1 LSTGKKVLISGFE
14 PFGGSDLN
22 SSQLVV
28 EAISKESLSGL
39 ELSAVI
45 LPVEFDKAARVL
57 LSKVN
62 DFNPEIIISI
72 GQAEGRKAITPEKIA
87 INLDSARI
95 PDNAGELRV
104 NKVIVEAGADGY
116 FSTLPIEKMVE
127 AVKECGLESEISLS
141 AGAFLCNHIF
151 YHLQHQLLEREVK
164 SGFVHLP
171 LVNEQIAQ
179 YPNQPSWALKDLV
192 QGVRAAILSTLW

>member
-1 LSTGKKVLISGFE
+1 MSTGKKVLISGFE
-14 PFGGSDLN
+14 PFGGSNLN

-28 EAISKESLSGL
+28 EAISKESFSGL
-39 ELSAVI
+39 DLFTVV
-45 LPVEFDKAARVL
+45 LPVEFGKAADVL
-57 LSKVN
+57 LSKVKEI
-62 DFNPEIIISI
+62 DPEIIIAF
-72 GQAEGRKAITPEKIA
+72 GQAEGRKALTPEKIA

-95 PDNAGELRV
+95 PDNSGELRV
-104 NKVIVEAGADGY
+104 NKVIIEKGADGY
-116 FSTLPIEKMVE
+116 FSTLPIEKMVK
-127 AVKECGLESEISLS
+127 AVKECGLESEVSLT

-151 YHLQHQLLEREVK
+151 YHLQHKFLESRVK

-192 QGVRAAILSTLW
+192 QGVRAAILSTL

>member
-1 LSTGKKVLISGFE
+1 LSIGKKVLISGFE

-22 SSQLVV
+22 SSQLVL

-45 LPVEFDKAARVL
+45 LPVEFGKAARVL

-62 DFNPEIIISI
+62 DFNPDIIISF

-116 FSTLPIEKMVE
+116 FSTLPIEKMVA

-192 QGVRAAILSTLW
+192 QGVKAAILSTL

>member
-1 LSTGKKVLISGFE
+1 MSIGRRVLISGFE
-14 PFGGSDLN
+14 PFGGSNLN

-28 EAISKESLSGL
+28 EAISKESFSGL
-39 ELSAVI
+39 DLFTVI
-45 LPVEFDKAARVL
+45 LPVEFGKAADVL
-57 LSKVN
+57 LSKVKEI
-62 DFNPEIIISI
+62 DPEIIIAF
-72 GQAEGRKAITPEKIA
+72 GQAEGRKALTPEKIA

-104 NKVIVEAGADGY
+104 NKVIIEKGADGY

-151 YHLQHQLLEREVK
+151 YHLQHKLLESGVK

-171 LVNEQIAQ
+171 LVNEQITQ
-179 YPNQPSWALKDLV
+179 YPNQASWAFKDLV
-192 QGVRAAILSTLW
+192 QGVRATILSTL

>member
-1 LSTGKKVLISGFE
+1 MSTGKKVLISGFE

-28 EAISKESLSGL
+28 EAISKESFSGV
-39 ELSAVI
+39 ELSSVI
-45 LPVEFDKAARVL
+45 LPVEFDKAAKVL
-57 LSKVN
+57 FSKVREL
-62 DFNPEIIISI
+62 DPEIVISF

-104 NKVIVEAGADGY
+104 NKVIIEAGADGY
-116 FSTLPIEKMVE
+116 FSTLPIEKMVV
-127 AVKECGLESEISLS
+127 AVKECGLDGEISLS

-151 YHLQHQLLEREVK
+151 YHLQHQLLERGIK

-171 LVNEQIAQ
+171 LVNEQLAQ
-179 YPNQPSWALKDLV
+179 YPDQPSWTLEDLIR
-192 QGVRAAILSTLW
+192 GVKAAILSTI

>member
-39 ELSAVI
+39 ELFTVI
-45 LPVEFDKAARVL
+45 LPVEFDKAAKVL
-57 LSKVN
+57 FSKVREL
-62 DFNPEIIISI
+62 DPEIVISF

-104 NKVIVEAGADGY
+104 NKVIVESGADGY
-116 FSTLPIEKMVE
+116 FSTLPIEKMVF
-127 AVKECGLESEISLS
+127 AVKECGLDGEISLS

-151 YHLQHQLLEREVK
+151 YHLQHQLLERGIK

-171 LVNEQIAQ
+171 LVNEQLAQ
-179 YPNQPSWALKDLV
+179 YPDQPSWALEDLIR
-192 QGVRAAILSTLW
+192 GVKAAILSTI

>member
-1 LSTGKKVLISGFE
+1 LSIGRRVLISGFE
-14 PFGGSDLN
+14 PFGGSNLN

-28 EAISKESLSGL
+28 EAISKESFSGL
-39 ELSAVI
+39 DLFTVI
-45 LPVEFDKAARVL
+45 LPVEFGKAADVL
-57 LSKVN
+57 LSKVKEI
-62 DFNPEIIISI
+62 DPEIIIAF
-72 GQAEGRKAITPEKIA
+72 GQAEGRKALTPEKIA

-104 NKVIVEAGADGY
+104 NKVIIEKGADGY

-127 AVKECGLESEISLS
+127 AVKECGLESEVSLS

-151 YHLQHQLLEREVK
+151 YHLQHKLLESGVK

-171 LVNEQIAQ
+171 LVNEQIVQ

-192 QGVRAAILSTLW
+192 QGVKAAILSTL

>member
-28 EAISKESLSGL
+28 EAISKESFSGVDL
-39 ELSAVI
+39 FSVI
-45 LPVEFDKAARVL
+45 LPVEFDKAAKVL
-57 LSKVN
+57 FSKVREL
-62 DFNPEIIISI
+62 DPEIVISF

-87 INLDSARI
+87 INLDSTRI

-104 NKVIVEAGADGY
+104 NKVIVESGADGY
-116 FSTLPIEKMVE
+116 FSTLPIEKMVV
-127 AVKECGLESEISLS
+127 AVKECGLDGEISLS

-151 YHLQHQLLEREVK
+151 YHLQHQLLERGIK

-171 LVNEQIAQ
+171 LVNEQLAQ
-179 YPNQPSWALKDLV
+179 YPDQPSWTLEDLIR
-192 QGVRAAILSTLW
+192 GVKAAILSTI

>member
-1 LSTGKKVLISGFE
+1 LSIRRRVLISGFE
-14 PFGGSDLN
+14 PFGGSKLN

-28 EAISKESLSGL
+28 EAISKESFSGL
-39 ELSAVI
+39 DLFTVI
-45 LPVEFDKAARVL
+45 LPVEFGKAADVL
-57 LSKVN
+57 LSKVKEI
-62 DFNPEIIISI
+62 DPEIIVAF
-72 GQAEGRKAITPEKIA
+72 GQAEGRKALTPEKIA

-95 PDNAGELRV
+95 PDNTGELRG
-104 NKVIVEAGADGY
+104 NKVIIEKGVDGY

-127 AVKECGLESEISLS
+127 VVKACGLESEISLS
-141 AGAFLCNHIF
+141 AGAFLCNHVF
-151 YHLQHQLLEREVK
+151 YHLQHNLLESGVK

-192 QGVRAAILSTLW
+192 QGVKAAILSTL

>member
-1 LSTGKKVLISGFE
+1 LSIGRRVLISGFE
-14 PFGGSDLN
+14 PFGGSNLN

-28 EAISKESLSGL
+28 EAISKESFSGL
-39 ELSAVI
+39 DLFTVV
-45 LPVEFDKAARVL
+45 LPVEFGKAADVL
-57 LSKVN
+57 LSKVKEI
-62 DFNPEIIISI
+62 DPEIIIAF
-72 GQAEGRKAITPEKIA
+72 GQAEGRKALTPEKIA

-95 PDNAGELRV
+95 PDNSGELRV
-104 NKVIVEAGADGY
+104 NKVIIEKGADGY
-116 FSTLPIEKMVE
+116 FSTLPIEKMVK
-127 AVKECGLESEISLS
+127 AVKECGLESEVSLT

-151 YHLQHQLLEREVK
+151 YHLQHKFLESRVK

-192 QGVRAAILSTLW
+192 QGVRAAILSTL

>member
-1 LSTGKKVLISGFE
+1 MSIGKKVLISGFE

-62 DFNPEIIISI
+62 DFNPEIIISF

-104 NKVIVEAGADGY
+104 NKVIVETGADGY
-116 FSTLPIEKMVE
+116 FSTLPIEKMVA

-192 QGVRAAILSTLW
+192 QGVRAAILSTL

>member
-1 LSTGKKVLISGFE
+1 MSIGRRVLISGFE
-14 PFGGSDLN
+14 PFGGSNLN

-28 EAISKESLSGL
+28 EAISKESFSGL
-39 ELSAVI
+39 DLFTVI
-45 LPVEFDKAARVL
+45 LPVEFGKAADVL
-57 LSKVN
+57 LSKVKEI
-62 DFNPEIIISI
+62 DPEIIIAF
-72 GQAEGRKAITPEKIA
+72 GQAEGRKALTPEKIA

-104 NKVIVEAGADGY
+104 NKVIIEKGADGY
-116 FSTLPIEKMVE
+116 FSTLPIEKMVK
-127 AVKECGLESEISLS
+127 AVKECGLESEVSLS

-151 YHLQHQLLEREVK
+151 YHLQHKLLESGVK

-171 LVNEQIAQ
+171 LVNEQIVQ

-192 QGVRAAILSTLW
+192 QGVRAAILSTL

>member
-1 LSTGKKVLISGFE
+1 MSIGKKVLISGFE

-28 EAISKESLSGL
+28 EAISKESFSGL
-39 ELSAVI
+39 ELFTVI
-45 LPVEFDKAARVL
+45 LPVEFDKAAKVL
-57 LSKVN
+57 FSKVREL
-62 DFNPEIIISI
+62 DPEIIISF

-95 PDNAGELRV
+95 SDNAGELRV
-104 NKVIVEAGADGY
+104 NKAIVESGADGY

-127 AVKECGLESEISLS
+127 AVKECGLDGEISLS

-151 YHLQHQLLEREVK
+151 YHLQHQLLESGVR

-179 YPNQPSWALKDLV
+179 YPNQPSWALSDLV
-192 QGVRAAILSTLW
+192 RGVEAAILSTL

>member
-28 EAISKESLSGL
+28 EAISKESFSGV
-39 ELSAVI
+39 ELSSVI
-45 LPVEFDKAARVL
+45 LPVEFDKAAKVL
-57 LSKVN
+57 FSKVREL
-62 DFNPEIIISI
+62 DPEIVISF

-104 NKVIVEAGADGY
+104 NKVIIEAGADGY
-116 FSTLPIEKMVE
+116 FSTLPIEKMVV
-127 AVKECGLESEISLS
+127 AVKECGLDGEISLS

-151 YHLQHQLLEREVK
+151 YHLQHQLLERGIK

-171 LVNEQIAQ
+171 LVNEQLAQ
-179 YPNQPSWALKDLV
+179 YPDQPSWTLEDLIR
-192 QGVRAAILSTLW
+192 GVKAAILSTI

>member
-1 LSTGKKVLISGFE
+1 MSIGRRVLISGFE
-14 PFGGSDLN
+14 PFGGSNLN

-28 EAISKESLSGL
+28 EAISKESFSGL
-39 ELSAVI
+39 DLFTVI
-45 LPVEFDKAARVL
+45 LPVEFGKAADVL
-57 LSKVN
+57 LSKVKEI
-62 DFNPEIIISI
+62 DPEIIIAF
-72 GQAEGRKAITPEKIA
+72 GQAEGRKALTPEKIA

-104 NKVIVEAGADGY
+104 NKVIIEKGADGY
-116 FSTLPIEKMVE
+116 FSTLPIEKMVK
-127 AVKECGLESEISLS
+127 AVKECGLESEVSLS

-151 YHLQHQLLEREVK
+151 YHLQHKLLESGVK

-179 YPNQPSWALKDLV
+179 YPNQPSWALKDLI
-192 QGVRAAILSTLW
+192 QGVKAAILSTL

>member
-1 LSTGKKVLISGFE
+1 MLIGKKLLISGFE
-14 PFGGSDLN
+14 PFGESHLN

-62 DFNPEIIISI
+62 DFNPEIIISF

-116 FSTLPIEKMVE
+116 FSTLPIEKMVA

-192 QGVRAAILSTLW
+192 QGVKAAILSTL

>member
-1 LSTGKKVLISGFE
+1 LSIGKKVLISGFE

-28 EAISKESLSGL
+28 EAISKESFSGV
-39 ELSAVI
+39 ELSSVI
-45 LPVEFDKAARVL
+45 LPVEFDKAAKVL
-57 LSKVN
+57 FSKVREL
-62 DFNPEIIISI
+62 DPEIVISF

-104 NKVIVEAGADGY
+104 NKVIIEAGADGY

-127 AVKECGLESEISLS
+127 AVKECGLDGEISLS

-151 YHLQHQLLEREVK
+151 YHLQHQLLERGIK

-171 LVNEQIAQ
+171 LVNEQLAQ
-179 YPNQPSWALKDLV
+179 YPDQPSWTLEDLI
-192 QGVRAAILSTLW
+192 QGVKAAILSAI

>member
-1 LSTGKKVLISGFE
+1 VLISGFE
-14 PFGGSDLN
+14 PFGGSNLN

-28 EAISKESLSGL
+28 EAISKESFSGL
-39 ELSAVI
+39 DLFTVI
-45 LPVEFDKAARVL
+45 LPVEFGKAADIL
-57 LSKVN
+57 LSKVKEI
-62 DFNPEIIISI
+62 DPEIIVAF
-72 GQAEGRKAITPEKIA
+72 GQAEGRKALTPEKIA

-104 NKVIVEAGADGY
+104 NKVIIEMGADGY

-127 AVKECGLESEISLS
+127 AINECGLESEISLS
-141 AGAFLCNHIF
+141 AGSFLCNHIF
-151 YHLQHQLLEREVK
+151 YHLQHQLLESGVK

-192 QGVRAAILSTLW
+192 QGVKAAILSTL

>member
-1 LSTGKKVLISGFE
+1 M
-14 PFGGSDLN
+14 
-22 SSQLVV
+22 
-28 EAISKESLSGL
+28 EAISKESFSGL
-39 ELSAVI
+39 DLFTVI
-45 LPVEFDKAARVL
+45 LPVEFGKAADVL
-57 LSKVN
+57 LSKVKEI
-62 DFNPEIIISI
+62 DPEIIIAF
-72 GQAEGRKAITPEKIA
+72 GQAEGRKALTPEKIA

-104 NKVIVEAGADGY
+104 NKVIIEKGADGY

-151 YHLQHQLLEREVK
+151 YHLQHQLLESGVK

-179 YPNQPSWALKDLV
+179 YPNQPSWALIDLV
-192 QGVRAAILSTLW
+192 QGVKAAILSTL

>member
-1 LSTGKKVLISGFE
+1 MLIGKKVLISGFE
-14 PFGGSDLN
+14 PFGGSHLN

-62 DFNPEIIISI
+62 DFNPEIIISF

-116 FSTLPIEKMVE
+116 FSTLPIEKMVA

-192 QGVRAAILSTLW
+192 QGVKAAILSTL

>member
-1 LSTGKKVLISGFE
+1 LSIGKKVLISGFE

-22 SSQLVV
+22 SSQLVL

-62 DFNPEIIISI
+62 DFNPEIIISF

-192 QGVRAAILSTLW
+192 QGVRAAILSTL

>member
-1 LSTGKKVLISGFE
+1 MLISGFE
-14 PFGGSDLN
+14 PFGGSILN

-28 EAISKESLSGL
+28 EAISKESFTGL
-39 ELSAVI
+39 ELFTVI
-45 LPVEFDKAARVL
+45 LPVDFGKAADVL
-57 LSKVN
+57 LSKVKEI
-62 DFNPEIIISI
+62 DPEIIIAF
-72 GQAEGRKAITPEKIA
+72 GQAEGRKALTPEKIA

-104 NKVIVEAGADGY
+104 NKVIIEKGADGY
-116 FSTLPIEKMVE
+116 FSTLPIEKMVK
-127 AVKECGLESEISLS
+127 AVKECGLESEVSLS

-151 YHLQHQLLEREVK
+151 YHLQHKLLESGVK

-179 YPNQPSWALKDLV
+179 YPNQPSWALKDLI
-192 QGVRAAILSTLW
+192 QGVKAAILSTL

>member
-1 LSTGKKVLISGFE
+1 MLIGKKVLISGFE

-28 EAISKESLSGL
+28 EAISKESISGL

-45 LPVEFDKAARVL
+45 LPVEFDRAARVL

-62 DFNPEIIISI
+62 DFNPEIIISF

-116 FSTLPIEKMVE
+116 FSTLPIEKMVA

-192 QGVRAAILSTLW
+192 QGVRAAILSTL

>member
-1 LSTGKKVLISGFE
+1 LLIGKKVLISGFE
-14 PFGGSDLN
+14 PFGGSHLN

-62 DFNPEIIISI
+62 DFNPEIIISF

-116 FSTLPIEKMVE
+116 FSTLPIEKMVA

-179 YPNQPSWALKDLV
+179 YPNQPSWALKNLV
-192 QGVRAAILSTLW
+192 QGVRAAILSTL

>member
-1 LSTGKKVLISGFE
+1 MSIGRRVLISGFE
-14 PFGGSDLN
+14 PFGGSNLN

-28 EAISKESLSGL
+28 EAISKESFSGL
-39 ELSAVI
+39 DLFTVI
-45 LPVEFDKAARVL
+45 LPVEFGKAADVL
-57 LSKVN
+57 LSKVKEI
-62 DFNPEIIISI
+62 DPEIIVAF
-72 GQAEGRKAITPEKIA
+72 GQAEGRKALTPEKIA

-104 NKVIVEAGADGY
+104 NKVIIEKGADGY

-127 AVKECGLESEISLS
+127 AVKACGLESEISLS

-151 YHLQHQLLEREVK
+151 YHLQHQLLKSGVK

-192 QGVRAAILSTLW
+192 QGVRAAILSTL

>member
-1 LSTGKKVLISGFE
+1 MSTGKKVLISGFE

-45 LPVEFDKAARVL
+45 LPVEFDKAAKVL
-57 LSKVN
+57 FSKVREL
-62 DFNPEIIISI
+62 DPEIVISF

-104 NKVIVEAGADGY
+104 NKVIIEAGADGY
-116 FSTLPIEKMVE
+116 FSTLPIEKMVV
-127 AVKECGLESEISLS
+127 AVKECGLDGEISLS

-151 YHLQHQLLEREVK
+151 YHLQHQLLERGIK

-171 LVNEQIAQ
+171 LVNEQLAQ
-179 YPNQPSWALKDLV
+179 YPDQPSWTLEDLIR
-192 QGVRAAILSTLW
+192 GVKAAILSTI

>member
-1 LSTGKKVLISGFE
+1 MSIERRVLISGFE
-14 PFGGSDLN
+14 PFGGSILN

-28 EAISKESLSGL
+28 EAISKESFTGL
-39 ELSAVI
+39 ELFTVI
-45 LPVEFDKAARVL
+45 LPVDFGKAADVL
-57 LSKVN
+57 LSKVKEI
-62 DFNPEIIISI
+62 DPEIIIAF
-72 GQAEGRKAITPEKIA
+72 GQTEGRKALTPEKIA

-104 NKVIVEAGADGY
+104 NKVIIEKGADGY
-116 FSTLPIEKMVE
+116 FSTLPIEKMVK
-127 AVKECGLESEISLS
+127 AVKECGLESEVSLS

-151 YHLQHQLLEREVK
+151 YHLQHKLLESGVK

-179 YPNQPSWALKDLV
+179 YPNQPSWALKDLI
-192 QGVRAAILSTLW
+192 QGVKAAILSTL

>member
-1 LSTGKKVLISGFE
+1 MSIERRVLISGFE
-14 PFGGSDLN
+14 PFGGSILN

-28 EAISKESLSGL
+28 EAISKESFTGL
-39 ELSAVI
+39 ELFTVI
-45 LPVEFDKAARVL
+45 LPVEFGKAADVL
-57 LSKVN
+57 LSKVKEI
-62 DFNPEIIISI
+62 DPEIIITF
-72 GQAEGRKAITPEKIA
+72 GQAEGRKALTPEKIA

-104 NKVIVEAGADGY
+104 NKVIIEKGADGY

-151 YHLQHQLLEREVK
+151 YHLQHKLLESGVK

-171 LVNEQIAQ
+171 LVNEQITQ

-192 QGVRAAILSTLW
+192 QGVKAAILSTL

>member
-1 LSTGKKVLISGFE
+1 LSIGRRVLISGFE
-14 PFGGSDLN
+14 PFGGSNLN

-28 EAISKESLSGL
+28 EAISKESFSGL
-39 ELSAVI
+39 DLFTVI
-45 LPVEFDKAARVL
+45 LPVEFGKAADVL
-57 LSKVN
+57 LSKVKEI
-62 DFNPEIIISI
+62 DPEIIVAF
-72 GQAEGRKAITPEKIA
+72 GQAEGRKALTPEKIA

-104 NKVIVEAGADGY
+104 NKVIIEKGADGH

-127 AVKECGLESEISLS
+127 AVKACGLESEISLS

-151 YHLQHQLLEREVK
+151 YHLQHKLLESGVK

-192 QGVRAAILSTLW
+192 QGVRAAILSTL

>member
-1 LSTGKKVLISGFE
+1 MSIGKKVLISGFE
-14 PFGGSDLN
+14 PFGGSHLN

-62 DFNPEIIISI
+62 DFNPEIIISF

-116 FSTLPIEKMVE
+116 FSTLPIEKMVA

-192 QGVRAAILSTLW
+192 QGVRAAILSTL

>member
-28 EAISKESLSGL
+28 EAISKESFSGV
-39 ELSAVI
+39 ELSSVI
-45 LPVEFDKAARVL
+45 LPVEFDKAAKVL
-57 LSKVN
+57 FSKVREL
-62 DFNPEIIISI
+62 DPEIVISF

-95 PDNAGELRV
+95 PDNTGELRV
-104 NKVIVEAGADGY
+104 NKVIIEAGADGY
-116 FSTLPIEKMVE
+116 FSTLPVDKMVE
-127 AVKECGLESEISLS
+127 AVKECGLDGEISLS

-151 YHLQHQLLEREVK
+151 YHLQHQLLERGIK

-171 LVNEQIAQ
+171 LVNEQLAQ
-179 YPNQPSWALKDLV
+179 YPDQPGWALEDLI
-192 QGVRAAILSTLW
+192 QGVKAAILSAI

>member
-1 LSTGKKVLISGFE
+1 MSIERRVLISGFE
-14 PFGGSDLN
+14 PFGGSNLN

-28 EAISKESLSGL
+28 EAISKESFTGL
-39 ELSAVI
+39 ELFTVI
-45 LPVEFDKAARVL
+45 LPVEFGKAADVL
-57 LSKVN
+57 LSKVKEI
-62 DFNPEIIISI
+62 DPEIIITF
-72 GQAEGRKAITPEKIA
+72 GQAEGRKALTPEKIA

-104 NKVIVEAGADGY
+104 NKVIIEKGADGY

-127 AVKECGLESEISLS
+127 AVKECGLESEVSLS

-151 YHLQHQLLEREVK
+151 YHLQHKLLESGVK

-192 QGVRAAILSTLW
+192 QGVKAAILSTL

>member
-1 LSTGKKVLISGFE
+1 MLIVKKVLISGFE
-14 PFGGSDLN
+14 PFGGSHLN

-62 DFNPEIIISI
+62 DFNPEIIISF

-127 AVKECGLESEISLS
+127 AVKGCGLESEISLS

-151 YHLQHQLLEREVK
+151 YHLQHQLLESEVK

-192 QGVRAAILSTLW
+192 QGVRAAILSTL

>member
-28 EAISKESLSGL
+28 EAISKESFTGL

-45 LPVEFDKAARVL
+45 LPVEFDKAAKVL
-57 LSKVN
+57 FSKVREL
-62 DFNPEIIISI
+62 DPEIVISF

-95 PDNAGELRV
+95 PDNAGEMRV
-104 NKVIVEAGADGY
+104 NKVIIEAGADGY
-116 FSTLPIEKMVE
+116 FSTLPIEKMVV
-127 AVKECGLESEISLS
+127 AVKECGLDGEISLS
-141 AGAFLCNHIF
+141 ARAFLCNHIF
-151 YHLQHQLLEREVK
+151 YHLQHQLFERGIK

-171 LVNEQIAQ
+171 LVNEQLAQ
-179 YPNQPSWALKDLV
+179 YPDQPSWTLEDLIR
-192 QGVRAAILSTLW
+192 GVKAAILSTI

>member
-1 LSTGKKVLISGFE
+1 MLISGFE
-14 PFGGSDLN
+14 PFGGSILN

-28 EAISKESLSGL
+28 EAISKESFTGL
-39 ELSAVI
+39 ELFTVI
-45 LPVEFDKAARVL
+45 LPVEFGKAADVL
-57 LSKVN
+57 LSKVKEI
-62 DFNPEIIISI
+62 DPEIIITF
-72 GQAEGRKAITPEKIA
+72 GQAEGRKALTPEKIA

-104 NKVIVEAGADGY
+104 NKVIIEKGADGY

-127 AVKECGLESEISLS
+127 AVKECGLESEVSLS

-151 YHLQHQLLEREVK
+151 YHLQHKLLESGVK

-171 LVNEQIAQ
+171 LVNEQITQ
-179 YPNQPSWALKDLV
+179 YPNQPSWALKDLI
-192 QGVRAAILSTLW
+192 QGVKAAILSTL

>member
-1 LSTGKKVLISGFE
+1 MSIGRRVLISGFE
-14 PFGGSDLN
+14 PFGGSNLN

-28 EAISKESLSGL
+28 EAISKESFSGL
-39 ELSAVI
+39 DLFTVV
-45 LPVEFDKAARVL
+45 LPVEFGKAADVL
-57 LSKVN
+57 LSKVKEI
-62 DFNPEIIISI
+62 DPEIIIAF
-72 GQAEGRKAITPEKIA
+72 GQAEGRKALTPEKIA

-95 PDNAGELRV
+95 PDNSGELRV
-104 NKVIVEAGADGY
+104 NKVIIEKGADGY
-116 FSTLPIEKMVE
+116 FSTLPIEKMVK
-127 AVKECGLESEISLS
+127 AVKECGLESEVSLT

-151 YHLQHQLLEREVK
+151 YHLQHKFLESRVK

-192 QGVRAAILSTLW
+192 QGVRAAILSTL

>member
-1 LSTGKKVLISGFE
+1 LSIERRVLISGFE
-14 PFGGSDLN
+14 PFGGSNLN

-28 EAISKESLSGL
+28 EAISKESFTGL
-39 ELSAVI
+39 ELFTVI
-45 LPVEFDKAARVL
+45 LPVEFGKAADVL
-57 LSKVN
+57 LSKVKEI
-62 DFNPEIIISI
+62 DPEIIITF
-72 GQAEGRKAITPEKIA
+72 GQAEGRKALTPEKIA

-104 NKVIVEAGADGY
+104 NKVIIEKGADGY
-116 FSTLPIEKMVE
+116 FSTLPIEKMVK
-127 AVKECGLESEISLS
+127 AVKECGLESEVSLS

-151 YHLQHQLLEREVK
+151 YHLQHKLLESGVK

-179 YPNQPSWALKDLV
+179 YPNQPSWALKDLI
-192 QGVRAAILSTLW
+192 QGVKAAILSTL